1 MTFFY
6 GTDFCISV
14 PSDGAYNP
22 YVASAS
28 PGAVPEVYDIPIGMV
43 NRVLY
48 HEAHRRAEIID
59 KDYWY
64 QSGVR

>member
-6 GTDFCISV
+6 GTDSHISV

-28 PGAVPEVYDIPIGMV
+28 PGAVPELYDIPIGMV
-43 NRVLY
+43 NSVLY
-48 HEAHRRAEIID
+48 HEAHRRAVMA
-59 KDYWY
+59 
-64 QSGVR
+64 QR